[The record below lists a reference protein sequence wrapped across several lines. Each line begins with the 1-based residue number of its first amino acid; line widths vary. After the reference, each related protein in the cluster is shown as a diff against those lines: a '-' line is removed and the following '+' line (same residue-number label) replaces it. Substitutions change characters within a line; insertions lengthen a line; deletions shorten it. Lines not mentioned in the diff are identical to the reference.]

1 MTTFPGSPRILKG
14 ALVSFDLPDQTPNVI
29 VFQYNP
35 VTLTR
40 SLDAQVTGGK
50 EGRARPVRLK
60 GAPVETI
67 SLEVEIDATDQ
78 LEKEEDTALQRGIHP
93 QLAAL
98 EVLIYPKS
106 ADIIS
111 SQSMMSA
118 GVIEIIPPLAA
129 FTLLVYGPQR
139 IVPVQVTNLNITE
152 EAHDVN
158 LNPTRA
164 KVSLSLRVL
173 SYNDLLSDHPGH
185 ALFMAYQVAKETM
198 AKKET
203 IRNLDAVVGSNV
215 KLL

>member
-1 MTTFPGSPRILKG
+1 
-14 ALVSFDLPDQTPNVI
+14 
-29 VFQYNP
+29 
-35 VTLTR
+35 
-40 SLDAQVTGGK
+40 
-50 EGRARPVRLK
+50 
-60 GAPVETI
+60 
-67 SLEVEIDATDQ
+67 
-78 LEKEEDTALQRGIHP
+78 
-93 QLAAL
+93 LAAL

-106 ADIIS
+106 ADVIS

-198 AKKET
+198 AKT
-203 IRNLDAVVGSNV
+203 VASRSLDAVVGSHV

>member
-1 MTTFPGSPRILKG
+1 LTNFPGSPRILKG
-14 ALVSFDLPDQTPNVI
+14 ALVSFDLPDQTPGVI

-35 VTLTR
+35 GTLTR
-40 SLDAQVTGGK
+40 TLDAQMTAGQ
-50 EGRARPVRLK
+50 EGRASPVRFK

-78 LEKEEDTALQRGIHP
+78 LEKGEDKVLRKGIHP

-106 ADIIS
+106 GDVIS

-118 GVIEIIPPLAA
+118 GMIEIIPPLAP

-139 IVPVQVTNLNITE
+139 IVPVQVTNLNVTE

-164 KVSLSLRVL
+164 KVSMSLRVL
-173 SYNDLLSDHPGH
+173 SYNDLLSDHPGR

-198 AKKET
+198 ARSET
-203 IRNLDAVVGSNV
+203 ISNLDAVVGSHV